1 MDTIVSKSR
10 RKRVAAR
17 KAEMAKDEYFRKGHT
32 ESRAE
37 LRRAFG
43 ADFLYYDIFSQL
55 WGWGKD
61 EDAQDPKTAV
71 QRLQKAMQKQR
82 RIPLHKQ
89 RPLNGSLQF
98 QVGVAYLNGWIGNAN
113 RKQTAAA
120 WFQRSADQGAHQG
133 IMALGYCYEKG
144 IGGYPKD
151 LDAAVALYVRAAKKG
166 NEPARYRY
174 ARLLFENTE
183 QCTPEEKQNQLEE
196 IEDLLSEVY
205 TYEPADKLMRQVL
218 KMQKEYANQ
227 RAEEE
232 AANAQKA
239 GHFQQE
245 SADEENPDTV
255 LLKDDKLEACLTD
268 LLGQEAAAAWMEQ
281 IQVLDAQMRKAS
293 NDEFFEVY
301 ARYEEA
307 MAVLD
312 KQIDHAL
319 SQQESPSQ
327 AEASRAEANQ
337 DTPVS
342 ALTPDNKERIRA
354 LISEVVQEYINRDDI
369 GEIRNGIKLLTER
382 QEQGHRLALDTNQIV
397 RRSEET
403 LGEVQKDVRSAK
415 EILEGIQKAQKQM
428 WQELL
433 ASEAPGKEQGR
444 YIQQLQMQMT
454 GALAKISSRYDSP
467 LEQEEKYL
475 RLIFGSDWRNE
486 SRLCNTSCDH
496 LLTAQVLMRYGS
508 KIGIPNYAG
517 IIITAI
523 SALETETRRRFF
535 DEYVKYLEEQ
545 HTKPEDFPANLT
557 YHKKADGSFYYTL
570 GSLKYIL
577 SAKVNGENTLSD
589 EMAGQNAPG
598 RTLYTPDGDPYY
610 YDNRVDDFLSKRI
623 MSEYAK
629 SIQKNPAYD
638 RAYKVFQYYVPAG
651 SDQSFVDCVNTI
663 NFTYRNKSAHAD
675 EAAMTREAAEKCCT
689 ILGIGIS
696 AERYAQLEKAGGN
709 EQSQKE
715 LLGIE
720 GLLKELLRLTK
731 PLTTDTERL
740 EHVAPQ
746 SQD

>member
-1 MDTIVSKSR
+1 MDTIASKSR

-17 KAEMAKDEYFRKGHT
+17 KAEMAKDDDFRNGHT
-32 ESRAE
+32 VSRVE
-37 LRRAFG
+37 LHRAFG
-43 ADFLYYDIFSQL
+43 EDFLYYDIFSQL

-61 EDAQDPKTAV
+61 EDAQDPETAV
-71 QRLQKAMQKQR
+71 QRLQKAMRKQR

-89 RPLNGSLQF
+89 RPLDGSLQF
-98 QVGVAYLNGWIGNAN
+98 QVGVAYLNGWLGDAN
-113 RKQTAAA
+113 RKQTAVA

-151 LDAAVALYVRAAKKG
+151 LDTAVTLYARAAKKG

-174 ARLLFENTE
+174 ARLLLENIE

-196 IEDLLSEVY
+196 IEDLLLEVY

-218 KMQKEYANQ
+218 KMQKECASQ

-232 AANAQKA
+232 TANGQKT

-245 SADEENPDTV
+245 GADEENPDTV

-268 LLGQEAAAAWMEQ
+268 LLGQEAATAWMEQ
-281 IQVLDAQMRKAS
+281 IQVLDAQKRNAS
-293 NDEFFEVY
+293 NEEFFKVY
-301 ARYEEA
+301 AWYEKA
-307 MAVLD
+307 MAFLD
-312 KQIDHAL
+312 KQIDDAL
-319 SQQESPSQ
+319 SQRESPSQ
-327 AEASRAEANQ
+327 AEASSAEDNQ
-337 DTPVS
+337 DAPVS
-342 ALTPDNKERIRA
+342 SLTPDNKERILA
-354 LISEVVQEYINRDDI
+354 LFSQVVQEYINWEDI
-369 GEIRNGIKLLTER
+369 SEIKQEIKLLKEG
-382 QEQGHRLALDTNQIV
+382 QKQGHSLALDTNQTV
-397 RRSEET
+397 HRNEAA

-415 EILEGIQKAQKQM
+415 EILEGIQKTQKQM

-433 ASEAPGKEQGR
+433 TSEAPGKEQSR

-454 GALAKISSRYDSP
+454 GALTTISSRYDSP

-535 DEYVKYLEEQ
+535 DEYVKYLEDQ

-577 SAKVNGENTLSD
+577 SAKVNGENNLSD
-589 EMAGQNAPG
+589 EVAGQGSPR

-629 SIQKNPAYD
+629 SIQRNPAYD

-651 SDQSFVDCVNTI
+651 SDQSFVECVNTI

-696 AERYAQLEKAGGN
+696 AERYAQLEKAGSN
-709 EQSQKE
+709 EQAQKE

-731 PLTTDTERL
+731 PLAADTEGL
-740 EHVAPQ
+740 EQLPPRT
-746 SQD
+746 QD